1 MLTNAHVVE
10 NARRVRVRI
19 DEGTLV
25 DAEVVG
31 SDLSTDLA
39 VLRVDP
45 RGADLRPV
53 PLGVSRDVEVGDPV
67 LALGN
72 PFGLEDTVTSGIVSA
87 LQRQLRAPDGFTI
100 DGVIQTDAAVNPG
113 NSGGPLMD
121 ARGRVIGVNSQIATA
136 GRGSRGSVG
145 IAFAVPIDTA
155 KRVVPQLKANGSV
168 ERAFFGVTIG
178 VTPTL
183 ADTLGLG
190 VARGALIVSVADGS
204 PAARAGLR
212 GASRGTS
219 GALGPG
225 GDVLLRI
232 ADRRIESP
240 EDLNA
245 AIVGRDPGDVVE
257 VEVSRGGRRLERRIR
272 LVQRPG

>member
-1 MLTNAHVVE
+1 VATGTGFVLDREGFILTNAHVVE

-136 GRGSRGSVG
+136 GRGSRALS
-145 IAFAVPIDTA
+145 A
-155 KRVVPQLKANGSV
+155 RV
-168 ERAFFGVTIG
+168 
-178 VTPTL
+178 
-183 ADTLGLG
+183 
-190 VARGALIVSVADGS
+190 RGADRHGQARRA
-204 PAARAGLR
+204 PAEGQRVGRAGFLR
-212 GASRGTS
+212 RQHDRCHSHAGRHAR
-219 GALGPG
+219 PG
-225 GDVLLRI
+225 GR
-232 ADRRIESP
+232 ARRPHRE
-240 EDLNA
+240 
-245 AIVGRDPGDVVE
+245 
-257 VEVSRGGRRLERRIR
+257 RG
-272 LVQRPG
+272 

>member
-53 PLGVSRDVEVGDPV
+53 PFGVSRDVEVGDPV

-87 LQRQLRAPDGFTI
+87 LQRQLRAPDGFTLSLI
-100 DGVIQTDAAVNPG
+100 HI
-113 NSGGPLMD
+113 S
-121 ARGRVIGVNSQIATA
+121 
-136 GRGSRGSVG
+136 
-145 IAFAVPIDTA
+145 
-155 KRVVPQLKANGSV
+155 
-168 ERAFFGVTIG
+168 E
-178 VTPTL
+178 PT
-183 ADTLGLG
+183 
-190 VARGALIVSVADGS
+190 
-204 PAARAGLR
+204 
-212 GASRGTS
+212 
-219 GALGPG
+219 
-225 GDVLLRI
+225 
-232 ADRRIESP
+232 
-240 EDLNA
+240 
-245 AIVGRDPGDVVE
+245 
-257 VEVSRGGRRLERRIR
+257 
-272 LVQRPG
+272 RPY